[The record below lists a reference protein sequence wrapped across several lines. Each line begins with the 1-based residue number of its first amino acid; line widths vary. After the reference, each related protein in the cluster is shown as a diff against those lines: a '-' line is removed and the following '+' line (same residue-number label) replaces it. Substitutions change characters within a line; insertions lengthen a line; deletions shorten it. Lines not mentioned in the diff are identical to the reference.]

1 MPFFENDTF
10 RFKIINDRVNF
21 IKINNSST
29 IFEYPFLQA
38 LGSGPRNQL
47 IDIHHDERHKQL
59 QKMLCG

>member
-21 IKINNSST
+21 IKNNNSST

-47 IDIHHDERHKQL
+47 IDIHHD
-59 QKMLCG
+59 